1 LNTNAAKE
9 TSVKIIKAGKKL
21 HEKGL
26 IIGKSGNISVRIPG
40 TETFLIKSSGSS
52 MESLKPTQLV
62 LVNFLGNK
70 IRGDSRVSIETP
82 MHSAI
87 YRVRKDVQAIVH
99 THPPTATAFGIA
111 KTEIRPLQIEHF
123 MLLPNG
129 VPVVPY
135 QQPGS
140 RELAVA
146 VQKKIAICDAIVL
159 ENHGIVT
166 VGSTLEAACNLN
178 LIVEE
183 AAKIQLLVKILDSK
197 KTINLARAK
206 EKFKIQ
212 NTLE

>member
-1 LNTNAAKE
+1 MNTKAAKE
-9 TSVKIIKAGKKL
+9 ISVKIMKAGKKL

-26 IIGKSGNISVRIPG
+26 IIGNSGNISARIPG

-52 MESLKPTQLV
+52 MDSLKPTQLV

-70 IRGDSRVSIETP
+70 IRGESNVSIETP

-87 YRVRKDVQAIVH
+87 YRVRKEVQAIVH
-99 THPPTATAFGIA
+99 THAPTATAFGIA
-111 KTEIRPLQIEHF
+111 RTEIRPLQIEHF

-140 RELAVA
+140 RELAFA
-146 VQKKIAICDAIVL
+146 VQKKIALCDAIVL

-178 LIVEE
+178 QIVEE
-183 AAKIQLLVKILDSK
+183 AAKIQLLVEILDSK
-197 KTINLARAK
+197 KTINLAKVK

-212 NTLE
+212 NIVK